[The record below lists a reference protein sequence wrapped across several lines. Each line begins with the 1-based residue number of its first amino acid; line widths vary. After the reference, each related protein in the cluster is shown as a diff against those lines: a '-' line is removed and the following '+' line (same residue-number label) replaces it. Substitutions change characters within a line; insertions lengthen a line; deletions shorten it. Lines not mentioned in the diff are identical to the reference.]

1 MSVLDQHWLMATGF
15 ISLMAAVSRLCEKYL
30 GFSVRRESGQYA
42 IFYKYDLRAVDKRRA
57 KNSYS
62 LLINTSKKHEIFL
75 NIFIKKLNFVK
86 GSTPDNKRL
95 TMPFSEKDNAIIYNI
110 INESPKSILETDNRT
125 LTINKLNPNAMQQ
138 VA

>member
-15 ISLMAAVSRLCEKYL
+15 ISLMAAVSRLCEKYS

-75 NIFIKKLNFVK
+75 NIFINKLNFVK